1 MTPSNSVTANGLNIY
16 HEEAGSGEPL
26 FLLHGAMGSSANWQP
41 TIPHLASFSRVIA
54 PDLRDHG
61 RTPFTPDPDPTHL
74 AEQVTEDIVG
84 LMDALALER
93 AALCGWSGG
102 GDTALRVACRYP
114 DRVRALIVG
123 GVTHRITDAARA
135 TLAAM
140 GLDGPG
146 QVNLARAHKAIPDLI
161 ALWQRTHTQFPD
173 HWLRLLERQSHLM
186 LNPPLLTVADLAT
199 IDAPTLIIWGDR
211 DQFLP
216 VEQAVAVY
224 RMLPNARLAVIPNA
238 DHFVTRTHEAQFHQI
253 VADFL
258 ATLPSNGEK

>member
-1 MTPSNSVTANGLNIY
+1 
-16 HEEAGSGEPL
+16 
-26 FLLHGAMGSSANWQP
+26 
-41 TIPHLASFSRVIA
+41 
-54 PDLRDHG
+54 
-61 RTPFTPDPDPTHL
+61 
-74 AEQVTEDIVG
+74 
-84 LMDALALER
+84 
-93 AALCGWSGG
+93 
-102 GDTALRVACRYP
+102 
-114 DRVRALIVG
+114 
-123 GVTHRITDAARA
+123 
-135 TLAAM
+135 AAM